1 MPRLHIALQEGFAGE
16 PVTISVDG
24 HEVYKRNEVHTRTQ
38 IGLADSVETTHDAG
52 TAAIEIRAG
61 ETTATITATITG
73 DLFVGV
79 SRSKD
84 GRIVHRSSSQQF
96 RYM

>member
-16 PVTISVDG
+16 PVTISIDG
-24 HEVYKRNEVHTRTQ
+24 HEVYRKDEVLTRTQ
-38 IGLADSVETTHDAG
+38 IGLADSVETTHDPG
-52 TAAIEIRAG
+52 TATIEIRARN
-61 ETTATITATITG
+61 TTATITPTITG

-79 SRSKD
+79 SLSTD